1 MDNAAATRKLLLAQ
15 KATTEGKVFFSDSSR
30 VEEFNRGCNHVA
42 GLLRD
47 SHRLYSA
54 SSFAT
59 SVFLSITAIEESAK
73 LEIAGFRR
81 DPKTPPVK
89 NRRDDLL
96 FAHKAKH
103 SIALQEVI
111 TIGTRLPAAIGAQR
125 LRELLDMAESGK
137 LVELRESALYTDNL
151 DGQFVCPAER
161 IDKQTAR
168 DVLLLALEV
177 WDDRLV
183 GWTNHTYELD
193 AELVQMFR
201 EVAGLPRLV
210 SSVKS
215 H

>member
-1 MDNAAATRKLLLAQ
+1 VSCYNDAMDDAAATRKLLLAQ
-15 KATTEGKVFFSDSSR
+15 KATTEGKVLFTESGR
-30 VEEFNRGCNHVA
+30 VEEFNRGCDHVA

-54 SSFAT
+54 GSFAT

-73 LEIAGFRR
+73 LEIAGFRSAG
-81 DPKTPPVK
+81 KTLSVR

-111 TIGTRLPAAIGAQR
+111 TIGTRLPAAIGAAR
-125 LRELLDMAESGK
+125 LRQLLDMAESGK
-137 LVELRESALYTDNL
+137 LVELRESVLYTDNVA
-151 DGQFVCPAER
+151 GQFVCPAEK

-168 DVLLLALEV
+168 DLLLLSLEV

-183 GWTNHTYELD
+183 GWTSHTYEVD
-193 AELVQMFR
+193 ADLVQMFGV
-201 EVAGLPRLV
+201 VAG
-210 SSVKS
+210 
-215 H
+215 